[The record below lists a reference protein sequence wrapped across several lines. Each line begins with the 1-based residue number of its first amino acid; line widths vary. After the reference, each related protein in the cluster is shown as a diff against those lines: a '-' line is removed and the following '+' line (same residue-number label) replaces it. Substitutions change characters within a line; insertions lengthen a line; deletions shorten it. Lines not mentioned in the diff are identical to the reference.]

1 MGPSGLRAPGGAGT
15 LERNQQGAAG
25 PSLAGEEETVAEV
38 SGIVVDWG
46 GVITRPF
53 AEGIALWAAE
63 EGVDA
68 VEFRAALGRLL
79 GPAAEPG
86 PAARQFHL
94 VERGELPVAE
104 FEGTLAALVRRADGS
119 HPATEGLVERMFAPF
134 TDDPAVVGLLRALR
148 DAGLKI
154 ALLSN
159 SWGHTYDRRDW
170 DGLFDTVVI
179 SCEVGLRKP
188 EPEIFRHTARLLHRR
203 PEQCVMVDD
212 LGSNV
217 RAAQALGMAGV
228 HHRTARETALALA
241 SLLPPAGRRAA
252 LEHLSAAPSGH

>member
-1 MGPSGLRAPGGAGT
+1 MA
-15 LERNQQGAAG
+15 Q
-25 PSLAGEEETVAEV
+25 V

-46 GVITRPF
+46 GVITRSF
-53 AEGIALWAAE
+53 AEGIALWAAQ

-68 VEFRAALGRLL
+68 GEFRAALGRLL
-79 GPAAEPG
+79 GPSAEPG

-104 FEGTLAALVRRADGS
+104 FEKTLAALVRRSDGS
-119 HPATEGLVERMFAPF
+119 HPVTEGLVERMFAPF
-134 TDDPAVVGLLRALR
+134 TDDPAMVGLLRVLR
-148 DAGLKI
+148 DAGLKT

-159 SWGHTYDRRDW
+159 SWGHTYDRRGW

-188 EPEIFRHTARLLHRR
+188 EPEIFRHTARLLDLR
-203 PEQCVMVDD
+203 PEECVLVDD

-217 RAAQALGMAGV
+217 RAARACGLAGV
-228 HHRTARETALALA
+228 HHRTARETALALTP
-241 SLLPPAGRRAA
+241 LLPPAGRRAV
-252 LEHLSAAPSGH
+252 LEHLSAATSGH